1 LSRYHYNETSN
12 GDIWRWTPKVGQP
25 EGRDKLFARSL
36 KSKTGIRQPGRTD
49 VVIRNK
55 PHPVFCRQEL
65 NGPCR
70 GYSHLSIR
78 QGRLAE
84 PSRCQKSAGKG
95 TDT

>member
-1 LSRYHYNETSN
+1 M
-12 GDIWRWTPKVGQP
+12 
-25 EGRDKLFARSL
+25 
-36 KSKTGIRQPGRTD
+36 RTD

-78 QGRLAE
+78 QGRVAG
-84 PSRCQKSAGKG
+84 PRRCQKSAGKPLKKASIWLFIWIVSC
-95 TDT
+95 DWEAFVVWCI